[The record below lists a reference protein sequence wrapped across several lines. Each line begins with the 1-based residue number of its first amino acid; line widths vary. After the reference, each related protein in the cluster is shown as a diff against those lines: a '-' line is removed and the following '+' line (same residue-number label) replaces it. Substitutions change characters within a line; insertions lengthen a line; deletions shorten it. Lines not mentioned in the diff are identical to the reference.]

1 MRTYMSPESKSDHN
15 QKQRLSWSGH
25 QCAEPETC
33 RKVSTSARQRD
44 VTCALLRHGVSGL
57 PYHVEEQRTEL
68 GLAGDII
75 SLTLAWE

>member
-1 MRTYMSPESKSDHN
+1 MQES
-15 QKQRLSWSGH
+15 LY
-25 QCAEPETC
+25 QCPTAHPGPTQDKEP
-33 RKVSTSARQRD
+33 D